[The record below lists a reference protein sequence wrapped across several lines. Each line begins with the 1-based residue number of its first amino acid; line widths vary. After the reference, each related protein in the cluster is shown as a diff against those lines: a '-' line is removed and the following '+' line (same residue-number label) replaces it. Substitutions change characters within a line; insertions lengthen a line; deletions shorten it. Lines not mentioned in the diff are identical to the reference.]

1 MTLKKGRK
9 HDMATMELL
18 GKRYVPEIIGHIE
31 NNPGQ
36 TWGRIIYVVSEAK
49 GGERTI
55 YLRLEELRQA
65 GIIDS
70 EERVLDG
77 IIQRT
82 ARLTEYGTDIAGK
95 LHALQEALRQ

>member
-1 MTLKKGRK
+1 
-9 HDMATMELL
+9 MELL

-36 TWGRIIYVVSEAK
+36 TWGQIIHAVSEAK

-55 YLRLEELRQA
+55 YLRLTDLQRE
-65 GIIDS
+65 GIIDI
-70 EERVLDG
+70 EERVLDLDG

>member
-1 MTLKKGRK
+1 
-9 HDMATMELL
+9 MATMELL
-18 GKRYVPEIIGHIE
+18 GKRFVPEIIGHIE

-36 TWGRIIYVVSEAK
+36 TYGQIIYAVSDCK

-55 YLRLEELRQA
+55 YLRLEELRRE

-70 EERVLDG
+70 GERVLNG

-95 LHALQEALRQ
+95 LHALQEALEDREASE

>member
-1 MTLKKGRK
+1 
-9 HDMATMELL
+9 MATMELL

-36 TWGRIIYVVSEAK
+36 TWGQIIHAASEAK

-70 EERVLDG
+70 GERVLDG

-82 ARLTEYGTDIAGK
+82 ARLTEYGDDIAKK
-95 LHALQEALRQ
+95 LHALEEALRQ

>member
-1 MTLKKGRK
+1 
-9 HDMATMELL
+9 MATMELL
-18 GKRYVPEIIGHIE
+18 GKRYVPEIIGYIE

-70 EERVLDG
+70 EERALDG
-77 IIQRT
+77 ISQRT

-95 LHALQEALRQ
+95 LHALQKALEDREASE

>member
-1 MTLKKGRK
+1 
-9 HDMATMELL
+9 MATMELL

-36 TWGRIIYVVSEAK
+36 TYGEIIYAVSEAK

-55 YLRLEELRQA
+55 YLRLEELRRE

-70 EERVLDG
+70 EAKVLAG
-77 IIQRT
+77 IVQRT
-82 ARLTEYGTDIAGK
+82 ASLTEYGADIAGK